1 MLKQERQTIILREI
15 NVHNKVLSSDLST
28 KLAVSEDTIRR
39 DLNELAEAG
48 KITKV
53 HGGALSKSYHL
64 SSYPKTNV
72 YAYEAKSIIAQKAAS
87 LLRDGIFILIS
98 GGTTCREFARNLPHD
113 LNATVFTI
121 SLPTAM
127 QLLEHPNL
135 EVVFL
140 GGKLSKNAQLSVTG
154 EVLQQL
160 HSIRMDYC
168 FTGLNGIDPK
178 KGMTDNDWEVVQ
190 VTQAMMQASDQVV
203 ALTIAEKLHSV
214 QRMKVCPLNQ
224 IDVLITELDPKAE
237 QLALFESEGLK
248 IL

>member
-1 MLKQERQTIILREI
+1 MLKQERQATILKEI
-15 NVHNKVLSSDLST
+15 NVHNKVLSSDLSA

-48 KITKV
+48 KVTKV
-53 HGGALSKSYHL
+53 YGGALSKSYHL
-64 SSYPKTNV
+64 SSYPKTKV
-72 YAYEAKSIIAQKAAS
+72 YAYEAKNKIAQKAAA
-87 LLRDGIFILIS
+87 LLHDGMFILIS
-98 GGTTCREFARNLPHD
+98 GGTTCREFARNIPQD

-140 GGKLSKNAQLSVTG
+140 GGKLSKNAQLAVTG
-154 EVLQQL
+154 EVLKQL

-168 FTGLNGIDPK
+168 FTGLNGLDPK

-214 QRMKVCPLNQ
+214 QRMKVCNLNQ
-224 IDVLITELDPKAE
+224 LDVLVTELDPKVE
-237 QLALFESEGLK
+237 RLAPFEREGLR
-248 IL
+248 LL

>member
-1 MLKQERQTIILREI
+1 
-15 NVHNKVLSSDLST
+15 
-28 KLAVSEDTIRR
+28 
-39 DLNELAEAG
+39 
-48 KITKV
+48 
-53 HGGALSKSYHL
+53 
-64 SSYPKTNV
+64 
-72 YAYEAKSIIAQKAAS
+72 
-87 LLRDGIFILIS
+87 
-98 GGTTCREFARNLPHD
+98 
-113 LNATVFTI
+113 
-121 SLPTAM
+121 AM